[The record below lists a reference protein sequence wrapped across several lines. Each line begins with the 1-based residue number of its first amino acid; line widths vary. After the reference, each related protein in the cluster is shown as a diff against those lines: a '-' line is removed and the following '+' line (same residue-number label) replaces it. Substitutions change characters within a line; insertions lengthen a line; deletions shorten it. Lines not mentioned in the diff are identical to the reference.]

1 MPVKS
6 STGKSQRNPR
16 MTQFYSVID
25 WSRPWL
31 ASVLPVAENILVQE
45 DWRVALN
52 HTARVLDLRNHR
64 DLPLHFILQEELPDG
79 VAYESHISHAGKV
92 PTRENLH
99 DFFNALVWL
108 SFPKI
113 KRQLNALQSAQID
126 SLGIGKSRGPAR
138 DAATIFDENAA
149 LLVLENSARG
159 HRLLAYLREH
169 QWQQAFLD
177 HRDDFGAVAQ
187 IWSFGHALM
196 EKLVQPYK
204 GITAHAWVVWVD
216 PDFFTHDF
224 ALQAQH
230 LDTQVSVQLQSH
242 ALTTADYTPLPVLGV
257 PGWWPGQ
264 DIEFYADQSVFRAKR
279 KIS

>member
-1 MPVKS
+1 
-6 STGKSQRNPR
+6 
-16 MTQFYSVID
+16 MTKFYSVID

-31 ASVLPVAENILVQE
+31 TSILPAAQHILAQE
-45 DWRVALN
+45 DWRAALN
-52 HTARVLDLRNHR
+52 HIAQTLDLRNHR
-64 DLPLHFILQEELPDG
+64 DLPLQFIPQEALPDG
-79 VAYESHISHAGKV
+79 VAYESHISQAGKV

-108 SFPKI
+108 SFPLI

-149 LLVLENSARG
+149 LLVLENSERG
-159 HRLLAYLREH
+159 HRLLACLREH
-169 QWQQAFLD
+169 QWQQVFLD

-187 IWSFGHALM
+187 VWSFGHALM

-204 GITAHAWVVWVD
+204 GITAHTWVVWVD
-216 PDFFTHDF
+216 PHFFKQDF
-224 ALQAQH
+224 ALQVQQ
-230 LDTQVSVQLQSH
+230 LDRQVSAQLQSH

-264 DIEFYADQSVFRAKR
+264 DHAFYADQSVFRAKR
-279 KIS
+279 KTSQVLLST